1 MATDETQNGTQNER
15 GILRYIVSAGILL
28 VTAIAGLLVLREV
41 TENPRTDDAE
51 IFANYIGMAPVV
63 SGPITHLYVADN
75 QQVKAGDPLLEID
88 PRPYAYALE
97 HTKSDKATLV
107 GQIDDERRI
116 LAAKA
121 SAVDVAKASSAG
133 DEAAL
138 PRAAAAIAQ
147 AKAEVASAKAALDR
161 AVTEQAYADN
171 NLHRLEPLLQKQ
183 FVTVDQ
189 VDQARTASVAH
200 GQAVEQARS
209 QLTLAEAGLE
219 AANAQYRQ
227 AQANVEAGHHGV
239 QQAAHSVTTLAPYS
253 EQLGGRQ
260 AAIDTAQYNFDN
272 TRVVAPFEARV
283 TNLTLS
289 QGAYATAGQHI
300 FTLIDTR
307 TWWAI
312 ANFRET
318 QLAHIHPGMKADV
331 YVMSRPTVRYEG
343 VVDSVGF
350 GVTPDAELVG
360 KLTQPGLPDVQ
371 RTLNWVHLASRF
383 PVRVRIEN
391 PPPEI
396 FRLGES
402 AIVII
407 RGVSSPIPNPVPH
420 HSTQP

>member
-1 MATDETQNGTQNER
+1 MAIDETQKER
-15 GILRYIVSAGILL
+15 SFLRYAVSGGILL
-28 VTAIAGLLVLREV
+28 ATAIVGLLVLRQV
-41 TENPRTDDAE
+41 SDNPRTDDAE

-75 QQVKAGDPLLEID
+75 QQVKEGDPLFEID

-97 HTKSDKATLV
+97 HAKSDKATLE
-107 GQIDDERRI
+107 GQIGDEKRI
-116 LAAKA
+116 IASKA
-121 SAVDVAKASSAG
+121 SAVDVAKASADSAVAAQHRA
-133 DEAAL
+133 EAA
-138 PRAAAAIAQ
+138 IDEV
-147 AKAEVASAKAALDR
+147 KAEVANAKAAVQR
-161 AVTEQAYADN
+161 AEAEQAYADN

-189 VDQARTASVAH
+189 VDQARTTAVARA
-200 GQAVEQARS
+200 QAAQQAHS
-209 QLTLAEAGLE
+209 QLALAQASLDG
-219 AANAQYRQ
+219 ANAQFRQ
-227 AQANVEAGHHGV
+227 AQANVEASNHGI
-239 QQAAHSVTTLAPYS
+239 QQATHSVTTITPYS

-272 TRVVAPFEARV
+272 THVLAPFDARV

-307 TWWAI
+307 VWWAI

-318 QLAHIHPGMKADV
+318 QLSRIHPGMKADV
-331 YVMSRPTVRYEG
+331 YVMSHPNVRFSG
-343 VVDSVGF
+343 VVDSIGF

-383 PVRVRIEN
+383 PVRVRIDN
-391 PPPEI
+391 PPSDI

-402 AIVII
+402 AIVVI
-407 RGVSSPIPNPVPH
+407 RGDSGIVPPLPHQH
-420 HSTQP
+420 H